1 MARSRGWLTDLL
13 FRPSNEWRAEQAG
26 GCRRGIRDA
35 ALPTAALQLA
45 NSGGRV
51 NRLRLAGR
59 FEKGVDYTEREVND
73 FLGGY
78 HDDYASLRRYLVDEG
93 FLTRA
98 AGVYRRR

>member
-1 MARSRGWLTDLL
+1 M
-13 FRPSNEWRAEQAG
+13 
-26 GCRRGIRDA
+26 
-35 ALPTAALQLA
+35 
-45 NSGGRV
+45 